1 VKRRSKLSIIIDVLE
16 YLQSEGGESPATR
29 IAQDTGLAYDRL
41 VKLLEELN
49 EKGLVEVETGERT
62 RRVRIT
68 RKGLSVLQRL
78 RDMRKFLEDLG
89 IEI

>member
-16 YLQSEGGESPATR
+16 YLQSEDGESPATR
-29 IAQDTGLAYDRL
+29 IAQATGLAYDRL

-49 EKGLVEVETGERT
+49 EKGLVEVETGERA